1 MIMSGCMSAMGGIS
15 SENLCEG
22 LTQLKGE
29 HPPLLAQLD
38 GLYELTRQI
47 EKDLNT
53 DANFST
59 LITRVKEFKAALDP
73 HSEREEGVLFPMM
86 GVYIGTTSG
95 PIAVM
100 EYEHDQAKAKIGA
113 FLEKAETG
121 NLTTEEMKELAE
133 LIKNAYFILTEHF
146 SKEENVLFPMAER
159 MLTDEE
165 KDELYRKIQDIK

>member
-1 MIMSGCMSAMGGIS
+1 MSGCMSAFGGMPLVELS
-15 SENLCEG
+15 KG
-22 LTQLKGE
+22 LKQLKEE

-38 GLYELTRQI
+38 GLYKLTQLIEQKTETELHFAELTTKVI
-47 EKDLNT
+47 
-53 DANFST
+53 
-59 LITRVKEFKAALDP
+59 EFKDALDP

-100 EYEHDQAKAKIGA
+100 EYEHDQAKAQIGEFLAKADKSSAAGEKI
-113 FLEKAETG
+113 
-121 NLTTEEMKELAE
+121 ELSG
-133 LIKNAYFILTEHF
+133 LIKKAYFILTEHF

-165 KDELYRKIQDIK
+165 KEELYQKIQEIK